1 MGPSPFLFGC
11 IWVARGWKQRGKGD
25 TTTQEGLGR
34 DANAQICMSEK
45 WRIPKL
51 QQRENTGKRKFSGLK
66 QQRG

>member
-25 TTTQEGLGR
+25 TTTQE

-51 QQRENTGKRKFSGLK
+51 PRKEKIQGKRKFSGSK